1 MDRCRSACDLAD
13 RGADRPPAIVR
24 RLALILCLLS
34 VCASILPAAGQTA
47 SGEFWPEVGIYI
59 QQGPSIRI
67 EFVDSASS
75 NPVTHDWLGNV
86 TFYVETALKPVFR
99 RQLIDRADVY
109 RNRYLTFRAGYR
121 YRTSLTPGA
130 SVSENRGILDVTSR
144 YLLPWHLVVSDRNR
158 GEFRFVKGQTFSTRY
173 RNRLQ
178 VERDFK
184 FGSFVCTP
192 FVYDEIFYDSR
203 YDQWTPNRYAFGVQF
218 PVGPHVVLEPYYLR
232 QDGNRSNPPH
242 VNVLGFKFN
251 LYF

>member
-24 RLALILCLLS
+24 RPALILCLLS
-34 VCASILPAAGQTA
+34 LCGWSIPAAGQSA
-47 SGEFWPEVGIYI
+47 REFWPEVGVYI
-59 QQGPSIRI
+59 QQGPAIRI

-75 NPVTHDWLGNV
+75 NPITHDWLGNF

-109 RNRYLTFRAGYR
+109 RHRYLTFRAGYR

-158 GEFRFVKGQTFSTRY
+158 GEFRFVKGQAFSTRY

-178 VERDFK
+178 VQRDVK
-184 FGSFVCTP
+184 IGSFVCTP
-192 FVYDEIFYDSR
+192 FVYDEIFYDTR
-203 YDQWTPNRYAFGVQF
+203 YDQWTPNRYAFGVQV
-218 PVGPHVVLEPYYLR
+218 PIGQHVVLEPYYQR

-242 VNVLGFKFN
+242 VNALGFKFN

>member
-24 RLALILCLLS
+24 RPALVLCLVP
-34 VCASILPAAGQTA
+34 VCAWSIPAAGQGA

-59 QQGPSIRI
+59 QQGPAIRI

-75 NPVTHDWLGNV
+75 NPVTHDWLGNF

-109 RNRYLTFRAGYR
+109 RNRYLTFRGGYR
-121 YRTSLTPGA
+121 YRTSLTPGG
-130 SVSENRGILDVTSR
+130 SVSENRGIVDVTSR

-203 YDQWTPNRYAFGVQF
+203 YDQWTPNRYAFGVQL

-242 VNVLGFKFN
+242 VNVFGFMFN